1 MKTFNATR
9 MTLLAALATALVG
22 VAAAQPVASPVSD
35 PPPAAPSAA
44 PSDLSPAEEPIEEV
58 LVAGE
63 RAGPGLWKVR
73 KGDHTLFLLATITPA
88 PKKIEWRSREVESV
102 LARAQAFVPARPE
115 VDTDIGPIK
124 AVQLYM
130 QYRKLRGNAEG
141 ERLEAVLPPPLFERF
156 EKLRMKY
163 APRDRSLLERRP
175 MLAVLELQGA
185 AVERSGLTFRNDVA
199 RKVEK
204 LARERKVDVLRAQ
217 VKVEDSRGT
226 LAEVGQIPLPAEIAC
241 MEVVLGRIEA
251 DLANSRQR
259 AEAWAVGDVRGLRSG
274 ASSRASVTC
283 LDSLRNSARMAKL
296 LRDFEDAWLGVV
308 TRSLERNPVTLAVA
322 DIDGLLRPGGILA
335 QLRARGYEIDEP

>member
-1 MKTFNATR
+1 MTTFNATR
-9 MTLLAALATALVG
+9 MTLLTALAAVLMSG
-22 VAAAQPVASPVSD
+22 AVAAPVAPVMVG
-35 PPPAAPSAA
+35 PPPGA
-44 PSDLSPAEEPIEEV
+44 PSDAPSDQASDEQAVEEV

-73 KGDHTLFLLATITPA
+73 KGDNTLYLLATITPA
-88 PKKIEWRSREVESV
+88 PRKIEWRSREVESV

-156 EKLRMKY
+156 ERLRTKY
-163 APRDRSLLERRP
+163 APRDRSMLERRP

-204 LARERKVDVLRAQ
+204 LARERKVPVLRAQ

-226 LAEVGQIPLPAEIAC
+226 LAEVGRIPLPAEIAC

-259 AEAWAVGDVRGLRSG
+259 AEDWAVGDVRGLRSSA
-274 ASSRASVTC
+274 ASQASVTC
-283 LDSLRNSARMAKL
+283 LDSLRNSARMTKL
-296 LRDFEDAWLGVV
+296 LRDFESAWLGVV
-308 TRSLERNPVTLAVA
+308 TRSLERHPVTLAIA

-335 QLRARGYEIDEP
+335 QLRARGYEVDEP

>member
-1 MKTFNATR
+1 MTTFNATR
-9 MTLLAALATALVG
+9 MTVHAALLAAVATTLVG
-22 VAAAQPVASPVSD
+22 VAGAQPVAPSRTD
-35 PPPAAPSAA
+35 PPPDEAPV
-44 PSDLSPAEEPIEEV
+44 EETVEEV

-73 KGDHTLFLLATITPA
+73 KGDNTLYLLATITPA

-141 ERLEAVLPPPLFERF
+141 ERLEAVLPQPLFERF
-156 EKLRMKY
+156 EKLRTKY
-163 APRDRSLLERRP
+163 APRDRSMLERRP
-175 MLAVLELQGA
+175 MLAVLELQSA

-204 LARERKVDVLRAQ
+204 LARERKVPVQRAA
-217 VKVEDSRGT
+217 VKVEDARGT

-259 AEAWAVGDVRGLRSG
+259 AEAWAVGDVGRLRSG
-274 ASSRASVTC
+274 AASQASATC
-283 LDSLRNSARMAKL
+283 LDSLRNSARMTKL
-296 LRDFEDAWLGVV
+296 LRDFETAWLGVV
-308 TRSLERNPVTLAVA
+308 TRSLERHPVTLAIT
-322 DIDGLLRPGGILA
+322 DIDGLLRPGGILT
-335 QLRARGYEIDEP
+335 QLRARGYEVDEP